1 MSTQVQ
7 PNDPDALIRRIR
19 EALRENPEARTLL
32 LHDLLSENL
41 LQLPARLDALSET
54 VAQNAIAI
62 ANLSDRFADLLATQ
76 QRTDEMLAALHQSQ
90 QRTDEMLA
98 ALAESQQR
106 ADERLAQT
114 DERLD
119 RIAEIQQ
126 RTDERLDR
134 IAESQRRTDE
144 AMAQSQQRTDEAMAQ
159 SRQRLDEAMAQ
170 SQQRLDEAMAQS
182 QQRTDEAQAQSRQR
196 LDEAMAA
203 LSESQRRTEERFD
216 QFMQSQQ
223 RMDNDIATLKGWGLE
238 LISRRRIPEFA
249 KATGMRRLEEVPPAE
264 LRRIAEDAC
273 DYGHITEAEMDDV
286 STADVVFYGRRRD
299 SGAHAYLVAQASY
312 SLHPSDVIRAVEQA
326 AVLAKITG
334 IAAFP
339 VIVGSH
345 LTPQAATE
353 IQRHGSV
360 PYVHIVNGNRLRA

>member
-76 QRTDEMLAALHQSQ
+76 QRTDERFDRLAESQQRTDERFDRLAESQ

-98 ALAESQQR
+98 ALNESQQR
-106 ADERLAQT
+106 TDQRFDSLDET
-114 DERLD
+114 
-119 RIAEIQQ
+119 
-126 RTDERLDR
+126 
-134 IAESQRRTDE
+134 QRRTDE
-144 AMAQSQQRTDEAMAQ
+144 RFD
-159 SRQRLDEAMAQ
+159 RLAE

-182 QQRTDEAQAQSRQR
+182 QQRTDEAMAQSQQRTDEAQAQSQQRTDEAQAQSRQR
-196 LDEAMAA
+196 ADEAMAA
-203 LSESQRRTEERFD
+203 LSESQRRTDERFA

-249 KATGMRRLEEVPPAE
+249 KATGMRRLEEIPPAE

-286 STADVVFYGRRRD
+286 ATADVVFYGRRRD

-339 VIVGSH
+339 VVVGTH
-345 LTPQAATE
+345 LTPEAATE
-353 IQRHGSV
+353 IQRHDSV
-360 PYVHIVNGNRLRA
+360 SYVHIVNGNRLRA

>member
-7 PNDPDALIRRIR
+7 PNDPDSIIRRIR
-19 EALRENPEARTLL
+19 EELRENPEARTLL
-32 LHDLLSENL
+32 LRDLLSENL
-41 LQLPARLDALSET
+41 LQLPVRLDILSET

-62 ANLSDRFADLLATQ
+62 ANLSDKFAELLATQ
-76 QRTDEMLAALHQSQ
+76 RRTDE
-90 QRTDEMLA
+90 TLA

-106 ADERLAQT
+106 T
-114 DERLD
+114 DERFD
-119 RIAEIQQ
+119 RLAE
-126 RTDERLDR
+126 
-134 IAESQRRTDE
+134 
-144 AMAQSQQRTDEAMAQ
+144 
-159 SRQRLDEAMAQ
+159 
-170 SQQRLDEAMAQS
+170 S
-182 QQRTDEAQAQSRQR
+182 QQRTDEAQAQSQQRTDAMLAALNESQRRADEQFERTDERLNRIAESQQRTDEAQAQSQQRTDAMLAALNESQQRVDEAMAQSRQR
-196 LDEAMAA
+196 TDEAMAA
-203 LSESQRRTEERFD
+203 LSESQRRTEERFA

-286 STADVVFYGRRRD
+286 ATADVVFYGRRRD

-312 SLHPSDVIRAVEQA
+312 SLHPSDITRAVEQA

-339 VIVGSH
+339 VVVGTH
-345 LTPQAATE
+345 LTPEAATE
-353 IQRHGSV
+353 IQRHDSV
-360 PYVHIVNGNRLRA
+360 PYVHIVNGNRLRV

>member
-32 LHDLLSENL
+32 LHDMLSENL

-62 ANLSDRFADLLATQ
+62 ANLSDRFADLLAAQ
-76 QRTDEMLAALHQSQ
+76 QRTDERFDRLAESQ
-90 QRTDEMLA
+90 QRTDERFDR
-98 ALAESQQR
+98 LAESQQR
-106 ADERLAQT
+106 T
-114 DERLD
+114 DERFD
-119 RIAEIQQ
+119 RLAESQQ
-126 RTDERLDR
+126 RTDERFDR
-134 IAESQRRTDE
+134 LAESQQRTDQRFDSLDETQRRTDE
-144 AMAQSQQRTDEAMAQ
+144 RFDRLAESQ
-159 SRQRLDEAMAQ
+159 QRLDEAMAQ
-170 SQQRLDEAMAQS
+170 SQQRTDEAMAQS

-196 LDEAMAA
+196 FDEAMAA
-203 LSESQRRTEERFD
+203 LSESQRRTDERFA

-286 STADVVFYGRRRD
+286 ATADVVFYGRRRD

-339 VIVGSH
+339 VVVGTH
-345 LTPQAATE
+345 LTPEAATE
-353 IQRHGSV
+353 IQRHDSV
-360 PYVHIVNGNRLRA
+360 SYVHIVNGNRLRAW